1 MPTGGL
7 RRELASTLSDLES
20 LDGGAALVVRVWE
33 ERGEIQAVSADG
45 QEGSEQQQSPA
56 GCTLCLRY
64 PQGSS
69 KLEKAEVLQMTVD
82 HLKMLHASGGTGTI
96 LLTRHVL

>member
-1 MPTGGL
+1 M
-7 RRELASTLSDLES
+7 
-20 LDGGAALVVRVWE
+20 VRVWE
-33 ERGEIQAVSADG
+33 KRGGNPGGECGWG
-45 QEGSEQQQSPA
+45 QEGSEQSPA

-82 HLKMLHASGGTGTI
+82 HLKMLHASGGAGTV
-96 LLTRHVL
+96 LLTLHVL